1 MNQAITVNENLD
13 AYLQCKNLFERRLH
27 SYKLKAQEFQSNSEY
42 STAKYDADMKH
53 LETEEAHLDVLA
65 DIFSQQEAMR
75 SMARGNANETASDA
89 RKRAKDLASQDHHP
103 TVMLEQNMRADG
115 RPKPSENYTAH
126 HIVPGKGRTK
136 GNYRTRLRLHSLGV
150 AINDGNNG
158 AWMLQKTAYKPHWFA
173 GEAAAHKCHHT
184 NAYED
189 WLNSSIRLTR
199 TEIALRV
206 FLRNTGSRMESGELQ
221 PESYR
226 G

>member
-1 MNQAITVNENLD
+1 MNQAITVNEDLD
-13 AYLQCKNLFERRLH
+13 AYLQCENLFERRLH
-27 SYKLKAQEFQSNSEY
+27 SYKLKAREFQRNSEY
-42 STAKYDADMKH
+42 STARFDADMKH

-75 SMARGNANETASDA
+75 SGARGSANETAAEA
-89 RKRAKDLASQDHHP
+89 RGRASCLAGEDHHP
-103 TVMLEQNMRADG
+103 TVGLEQNMRADG
-115 RPKPSENYTAH
+115 RPKPSGDYTAH

-136 GNYRTRLRLHSLGV
+136 GNYRTRLRMHALGV

-173 GEAAAHKCHHT
+173 GNAAAHKRHHT
-184 NAYED
+184 DAYED
-189 WLNSSIRLTR
+189 WLSSSIRLTK
-199 TEIALRV
+199 TESALRG
-206 FLRNTGSRMESGELQ
+206 FLRNTGCRMESGELQ